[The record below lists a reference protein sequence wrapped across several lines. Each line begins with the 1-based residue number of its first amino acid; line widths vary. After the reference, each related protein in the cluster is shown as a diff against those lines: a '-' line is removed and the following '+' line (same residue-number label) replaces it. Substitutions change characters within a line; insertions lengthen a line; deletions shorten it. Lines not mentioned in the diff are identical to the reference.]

1 VTDTASD
8 FSLDT
13 AALLAS
19 EERGEG
25 SIEGRSPWALAW
37 RRLRRNYVAL
47 GFLGVFFVIL
57 IACLLA
63 PVYATHVAGTTP
75 TDTHLSDTVT
85 CGGKTMNVVS
95 QGHFDFKTGQRV
107 LGGVPI
113 GPQWFAC
120 GGKYVLGADQLG
132 RDVAVRLLYG
142 GLTSLEIGFASAFLC
157 CFFGISLALLAGYHG
172 GWTDTVISRFFEIIW
187 AFPVILLAVVLGAS
201 LSINGF
207 HRFGINIAAGSILI
221 PIVVIA
227 IPLIPYIGRPVRG
240 QVLSLRQKEFIEAAT
255 AQGASARRIMFLE
268 ILPNMMST
276 VLVFFALTIANNIL
290 FEAALSFLGAGV
302 QLPEPSWGNLIAEG
316 QSRIVTAPWLS
327 IVPGIAIVATVVS
340 LNIFGDGLRD
350 ALDPRSKVK
359 IGH

>member
-13 AALLAS
+13 ASLLAS
-19 EERGEG
+19 QESHAG
-25 SIEGRSPWALAW
+25 SIEGRSPWELAW

-47 GFLGVFFVIL
+47 GFLAVFALVL

-63 PVYATHVAGTTP
+63 PVYANNVANTTP
-75 TDTHLSDTVT
+75 TETHLSDTVK
-85 CGGKTMNVVS
+85 CGSTTKHVVS
-95 QGHFDFKTGQRV
+95 QGGFNFKTGERV
-107 LGGVPI
+107 IGGVPLA
-113 GPQWFAC
+113 PQWFAC
-120 GGKYVLGADQLG
+120 GGKYLLGADQLG

-157 CFFGISLALLAGYHG
+157 CFFGIVLALFAGYYG

-207 HRFGINIAAGSILI
+207 HHFGLDIQSGSILI
-221 PIVVIA
+221 PMFVIA
-227 IPLIPYIGRPVRG
+227 VPLVPYIGRPVRG
-240 QVLSLRQKEFIEAAT
+240 QVLALRQKEFIEAAT
-255 AQGASARRIMFLE
+255 AQGASAKRIMFLE

-302 QLPEPSWGNLIAEG
+302 QLPNPSWGNLIAEG
-316 QSRIVTAPWLS
+316 QDRIVTAPWLS
-327 IVPGIAIVATVVS
+327 IVPGIAIVVTVIS